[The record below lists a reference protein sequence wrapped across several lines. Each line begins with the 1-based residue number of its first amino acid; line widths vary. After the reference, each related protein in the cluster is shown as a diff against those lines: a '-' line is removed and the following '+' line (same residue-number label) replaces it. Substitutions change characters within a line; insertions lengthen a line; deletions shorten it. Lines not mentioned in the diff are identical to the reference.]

1 MVRLHH
7 RLTRHEFDIVM
18 DREAWQAADHGVA
31 AWTGLSVGVGQ
42 DLVTEQQ

>member
-1 MVRLHH
+1 
-7 RLTRHEFDIVM
+7 M

-42 DLVTEQQ
+42 DLVTEQQWTIAYTEHN